1 MTLGQCEDVV
11 PEGFDVGAVG
21 GDRSNG
27 DAQRVTL
34 VQRGVGYVVG
44 SGSVNRVDDPSGP
57 VVAIDM
63 SETDQAK
70 WRGSQALERWMRID
84 PIG

>member
-1 MTLGQCEDVV
+1 M
-11 PEGFDVGAVG
+11 
-21 GDRSNG
+21 
-27 DAQRVTL
+27 
-34 VQRGVGYVVG
+34 GYVVG